1 MFTCHICF
9 YRIHDGQPSA
19 WMRKGESNKFVP
31 VHQHHHQ
38 EGKIIVYQNSYNVI
52 EEYVEWR
59 AIPA

>member
-19 WMRKGESNKFVP
+19 WMRKGDKWVP

-38 EGKIIVYQNSYNVI
+38 EGKIIVYKNSYNVV